1 METPRV
7 VVGGQS
13 AQQISYATNGQSGI
27 VRYTNKV
34 QGLAYGGASALVVI
48 IGLRSIYGRQIPSW
62 VVIGAL
68 ALEAAL
74 LLMIAAVYY
83 LTPEDKGGAAP
94 STDSQ
99 ILSGEKEILQLLKRD
114 IISGENEMIRVLK
127 NDVAGAQREL
137 INMLRN
143 EMLTSQR
150 EMYNVLRNE
159 MINAENEALRTL
171 QRTEAHIAR
180 TNDLLA
186 EQHQMY
192 NTLRSELIDAEAEAL
207 RVLQRIESHIGKVV
221 ENEIERVVQVKV
233 QEVFTSM
240 VRQEVHK
247 SLEENRSSNA

>member
-1 METPRV
+1 METQRV
-7 VVGGQS
+7 VVGGQNTPP
-13 AQQISYATNGQSGI
+13 ISSTTNGRNGI
-27 VRYTNKV
+27 ARYTNRV

-62 VVIGAL
+62 VVISAL

-74 LLMIAAVYY
+74 LLMIAVVYY
-83 LTPEDKGGAAP
+83 LTPEDKGGSAP

-114 IISGENEMIRVLK
+114 IITGENEMIRVLK
-127 NDVAGAQREL
+127 SDVAGGQREL
-137 INMLRN
+137 INVLRN
-143 EMLTSQR
+143 ELLTSQR

-180 TNDLLA
+180 TNELLVD
-186 EQHQMY
+186 QQQMY

-221 ENEIERVVQVKV
+221 ENEIERVVQLKV

-240 VRQEVHK
+240 VRQEVSK
-247 SLEENRSSNA
+247 SLEANRTTNA